1 MNNPGRPYMTIS
13 PGVLTPSRDVG
24 TWLMRRAN
32 RGAPVFEPESLY
44 RGILYG
50 TALTILGL
58 TSGAR
63 LAELLQVSM
72 HRFLPPRPY
81 RVKRNGRDTGELDVI
96 HLQALLP
103 KGRNHEKERQPYNV
117 SGAIDYLIEIGEL
130 LKQKHGGKI
139 PIVKPGGSKA
149 HVLRPERY
157 LFQWGEQVIHANDVA
172 RLMKFM
178 VHGLEFRDTN
188 GEPFT
193 VSSHIY
199 RHGGVASARHTYGV
213 PAAVLAALQLHHR
226 GPAGEIPEATSY
238 YTQMPAQDQFELQQQ
253 YVVELRARAD
263 AVRRELALADP
274 AQEEA
279 ELLERADEATRA
291 VLEQWHTLHPVL
303 FGHCGRA
310 GLCVRGMHR
319 VLCLGCPYLV
329 PRPEHADR
337 VLGWQKAYLAM
348 AAECAA
354 SGADGEAKEHRRN
367 ADWCDKLLHVMRLM
381 ATPEREGRWRPAFR
395 ALPMAGD
402 DLDGARQNGAPS

>member
-1 MNNPGRPYMTIS
+1 
-13 PGVLTPSRDVG
+13 
-24 TWLMRRAN
+24 
-32 RGAPVFEPESLY
+32 
-44 RGILYG
+44 
-50 TALTILGL
+50 
-58 TSGAR
+58 
-63 LAELLQVSM
+63 
-72 HRFLPPRPY
+72 
-81 RVKRNGRDTGELDVI
+81 
-96 HLQALLP
+96 
-103 KGRNHEKERQPYNV
+103 
-117 SGAIDYLIEIGEL
+117 
-130 LKQKHGGKI
+130 
-139 PIVKPGGSKA
+139 
-149 HVLRPERY
+149 
-157 LFQWGEQVIHANDVA
+157 
-172 RLMKFM
+172 
-178 VHGLEFRDTN
+178 
-188 GEPFT
+188 
-193 VSSHIY
+193 
-199 RHGGVASARHTYGV
+199 
-213 PAAVLAALQLHHR
+213 
-226 GPAGEIPEATSY
+226 
-238 YTQMPAQDQFELQQQ
+238 MPAQDQFELQQH
-253 YVVELRARAD
+253 YIVELRARAD

-367 ADWCDKLLHVMRLM
+367 ADGCDKLLHVMRLM